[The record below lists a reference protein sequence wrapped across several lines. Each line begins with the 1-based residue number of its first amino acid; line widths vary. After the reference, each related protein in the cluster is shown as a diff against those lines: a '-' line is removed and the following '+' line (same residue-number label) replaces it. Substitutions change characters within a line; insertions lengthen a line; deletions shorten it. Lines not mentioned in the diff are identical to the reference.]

1 MNHHLTKDKKFLSD
15 KYQII
20 NRETGEDVSLDK
32 VVLSLHDPF
41 ARYSLVL
48 YNGPDEE
55 FIKDFSDRI
64 EAIEKE

>member
-32 VVLSLHDPF
+32 VFL
-41 ARYSLVL
+41 
-48 YNGPDEE
+48 
-55 FIKDFSDRI
+55 
-64 EAIEKE
+64 